1 MPVFTPHPYD
11 HRRRNKGSLGRKSR
25 LSLTGKPFSTIAL
38 TARSLLATSALIVP
52 VSFGMAQA
60 QEAAP
65 SVALPTVTVEGVA
78 ETAWGPVEGYVAT
91 RSGAGTKT
99 DTPLIDTPRSVSVVT
114 RQEMDDRGVQ
124 NVVDAV
130 SYTAGVLTG
139 SYGYDPR
146 FDDIYI
152 RGFSVSSR
160 GNFRDSLAQ
169 PSANFASWRTETYGL
184 ERIDVIKGPASV
196 LYGQTVPGGLINRI
210 SKMPVDTP
218 FAEVEGQLGDPAWSQ
233 AAFDVGGRAN
243 ADGSVLYR
251 LTGVARAAD
260 GTVSYSTNNALY
272 LAPAVTFQNETT
284 RLTILGTVLD
294 SRTPSNTQYWQTPT
308 MLTRIPMGT
317 TYNAIQQTQEQI
329 GYQLEHA
336 FNDVWSAKQNVRY
349 GHIDNHSMWMD
360 ANGVMN
366 GPLISMTATNYIE
379 TVNSFQAD
387 NQLQAKFTTGPVEHK
402 VLGGVDYLW
411 LDSSY
416 GMGDG
421 PAGDVNIFNPNVP
434 NLLVMPAVT
443 SRDGAGLNQVGLY
456 LQDQM
461 AFGNGWRFLIG
472 GRQDFA
478 STSQSSFGI
487 ETAGR
492 DDQAFT
498 WQAGLLYAFENGVS
512 PYVSYATSFLPSI
525 NVDQSG
531 QLLEPSSGEQYE
543 AGVKY
548 QPKGGRSFFTLSAYQ
563 ITQNNYA
570 VPDPVSF
577 FYLPV
582 GNVRVRGFEAEAL
595 VELAQG
601 LDLTAAYTFTQGRI
615 INSLD
620 VPTIG
625 NTPPNMPAHIAS
637 LWAKYTVQD
646 GDWKGFGVGGG
657 IRYIGPF
664 WSDTNNLYKNGAQYP
679 VDAALYYQ
687 KDNWNFQLNAKN
699 VFGQQNALLNEG
711 YWYWQQGRSVIASV
725 RYRW

>member
-1 MPVFTPHPYD
+1 MSVFTVSPPR
-11 HRRRNKGSLGRKSR
+11 HRRQNNGQTGGASWHGRAA
-25 LSLTGKPFSTIAL
+25 GPVSTFAI
-38 TARSLLATSALIVP
+38 TAKSLLVSSALVAP
-52 VSFGMAQA
+52 FAFGAAQA

-65 SVALPTVTVEGVA
+65 SVALPTVNVEGVA
-78 ETAWGPVEGYVAT
+78 ETAWGPVDGYVAT

-99 DTPLIDTPRSVSVVT
+99 DTPLIETPRSISVVT
-114 RQEMDDRGVQ
+114 RQEMDDRAVQ

-139 SYGYDPR
+139 AYGYDPR

-152 RGFSVSSR
+152 RGFAVTSR
-160 GNFRDSLAQ
+160 GDFRDGLSQ
-169 PSANFASWRTETYGL
+169 TSGNFAYWRTEPYGL
-184 ERIDVIKGPASV
+184 ERIDVIKGPAGV

-210 SKMPVDTP
+210 SKMPVDKS

-233 AAFDVGGRAN
+233 AAFDVGGRATE
-243 ADGSVLYR
+243 DGSVLYR
-251 LTGVARAAD
+251 LTGLARAAD
-260 GTVSYSTNNALY
+260 GTVSYTTNNALY
-272 LAPAVTFQNETT
+272 LAPAVTFQNEST
-284 RLTILGTVLD
+284 RLTILGNVLD

-308 MLTRIPMGT
+308 VLTRIPMGT

-329 GYQLEHA
+329 GYQLEHT
-336 FNDVWSAKQNVRY
+336 FDDVWSAKQNVRY

-360 ANGVMN
+360 ANGVVN

-379 TVNSFQAD
+379 TVDSFHAD
-387 NQLQAKFTTGPVEHK
+387 NQLLAKFTTGPVEHK

-411 LDSSY
+411 LNSSY

-434 NLLVMPAVT
+434 NLLVTPAIT
-443 SRDGAGLNQVGLY
+443 STYGAGLSQVGLY
-456 LQDQM
+456 LQDQITI
-461 AFGNGWRFLIG
+461 GGWHLVIG

-478 STSQSSFGI
+478 TEDQS
-487 ETAGR
+487 TAGIDTASR

-531 QLLEPSSGEQYE
+531 QLLEPSTGEQYE

-615 INSLD
+615 LNSLD

-625 NTPPNMPAHIAS
+625 NTPPNMPAHLAS

-646 GDWKGFGVGGG
+646 GDWKGFGVGAG

-664 WSDTNNLYKNGAQYP
+664 WSDSNNLYKNGAQYP
-679 VDAALYYQ
+679 VDAALYYE
-687 KDNWNFQLNAKN
+687 KDNWKFQLNGKN
-699 VFGQQNALLNEG
+699 IFGQQNALLNEG